1 MSSSQK
7 SSDAFKVL
15 MNAKQNA
22 AKQRLKTRLKNRMLN
37 KSTLMSN
44 VKSANLIMI

>member
-1 MSSSQK
+1 MTDSQK
-7 SSDAFKVL
+7 SSDAFQVL
-15 MNAKQNA
+15 LNAKQNA
-22 AKQRLKTRLKNRMLN
+22 SKQRLKTRLKNRMLN